1 MKKLSIQIM
10 ALCSVFG
17 FASGV
22 MAEDCKPA
30 PDCAALG
37 FTQNASDCSGQGGKR
52 SAPPAMAPWRD
63 ERTAGFPLPHGNFFR
78 QHERNFVN

>member
-37 FTQNASDCSGQGGKR
+37 FTQTRQIA
-52 SAPPAMAPWRD
+52 AAMP
-63 ERTAGFPLPHGNFFR
+63 
-78 QHERNFVN
+78 